1 MSETRKTITF
11 GVVALILLLAA
22 FLTTPGS
29 VTPDDFT
36 DLGETFFPEFTDPN
50 IATTLEVIEF
60 DEETASARPFKVTF
74 KEGRWTIPSHHDY
87 PADGEDRLART
98 AAGMI
103 GLKKDDYRTSNVAD
117 YEACDVVDPLDE
129 ATTLKG
135 RGKRVTIKDKNDQVL
150 ADLIFGR
157 KLAERSDLRFVRVP
171 GQKRVYVAK
180 TDMDISTNFADWIEP
195 DLLQVESGEATQVIL
210 RDYSINERT
219 RTVDR
224 RGTLILT
231 REDDKWSAN
240 KMSSRE
246 EVDMTKMNQLL
257 REVDDLKIVGVRTKP
272 AGLSDGLRRTEG
284 DVPITQANILSLQS
298 KGYYFTR
305 DGSLLSNDGELE
317 VRISNGVT
325 YTLRFGEV
333 LFGSGDDVTAGGESE
348 GAEERGPGES
358 RYLFI
363 IATFD
368 QDLVPEPPKPSNTR
382 FEQKSEDEWTDA
394 DRTNKE
400 RKEKHDAWQTSV
412 EEGKNRAEEL
422 NARFAD
428 WYYVISSD
436 AFDKIHISREDL
448 VKKKES

>member
-1 MSETRKTITF
+1 MSETRKTIAF

-36 DLGETFFPEFTDPN
+36 DLGEAFFPDFIDPN
-50 IATTLEVIEF
+50 VATTLEVVEF
-60 DEETASARPFKVTF
+60 DEETAAARPFKVTY
-74 KEGRWTIPSHHDY
+74 KDGRWTIPSHYDY
-87 PADGEDRLART
+87 PADGKDRLART
-98 AAGMI
+98 AAGLI
-103 GLKKDDYRTSNVAD
+103 GLKKDDYRTSNVSD
-117 YEACDVVDPLDE
+117 HESCDVVDPLDE

-157 KLAERSDLRFVRVP
+157 KLAERSDLSFVRVP

-195 DLLQVESGEATQVIL
+195 DLLQAEQDDIDQVTL

-224 RGTLILT
+224 RGTLVLT
-231 REDDKWSAN
+231 KKDDEWSAN

-246 EVDMTKMNQLL
+246 EVDMTKMNELL
-257 REVDDLKIVGVRTKP
+257 KEVDDLKIVGVRTKP
-272 AGLSDGLRRTEG
+272 EGLSAGLRRSEG
-284 DVPITQANILSLQS
+284 DVPITQANILSLQG

-305 DGSLLSNDGELE
+305 DGSLLSNEGELE
-317 VRISNGVT
+317 VRGSDGVT
-325 YTLRFGEV
+325 YILRFGEV
-333 LFGSGDDVTAGGESE
+333 LFGTGEAVSAGSESE
-348 GAEERGPGES
+348 GTEEGGPGEN

-363 IATFD
+363 TADFD
-368 QDLVPEPPKPSNTR
+368 PKLLPEPPKPANTR
-382 FEQKSEDEWTDA
+382 FEGKGEDEWTDA

-400 RKEKHDAWQTSV
+400 RKEKHDAWKASV
-412 EEGKNRAEEL
+412 EEGKKRAEEL
-422 NARFAD
+422 NVRFAD
-428 WYYVISSD
+428 WYYVISAD
-436 AFDKIHISREDL
+436 AFDKIHAGREDL
-448 VKKKES
+448 VKKKDS

>member
-1 MSETRKTITF
+1 MF
-11 GVVALILLLAA
+11 GVVALILLSAA

-36 DLGETFFPEFTDPN
+36 DLGEAFFPDFIDPN
-50 IATTLEVIEF
+50 VATTLEVIEF
-60 DEETASARPFKVTF
+60 DEETAAARPFKVTY
-74 KEGRWTIPSHHDY
+74 KEGRWTIPSHYDY
-87 PADGEDRLART
+87 PADGKDRLART

-103 GLKKDDYRTSNVAD
+103 GLKKDDYRTSNVSD
-117 YEACDVVDPLDE
+117 YETCNVVDPLDE

-150 ADLIFGR
+150 ADLIFGE

-195 DLLQVESGEATQVIL
+195 DLLQVEQAEVTQVTL

-224 RGTLILT
+224 RGTLVLT
-231 REDDKWSAN
+231 KKDDEWSAD
-240 KMSSRE
+240 KMSSGE
-246 EVDMTKMNQLL
+246 EVDMTKMNELL
-257 REVDDLKIVGVRTKP
+257 REVDELKIVGVRTKP
-272 AGLSDGLRRTEG
+272 EGLSAGLRRTEG

-305 DGSLLSNDGELE
+305 DGSLLSNEGELE
-317 VRISNGVT
+317 VRGGNGVT
-325 YTLRFGEV
+325 YVLRFGEV
-333 LFGSGDDVTAGGESE
+333 LFGSGDAVSAGGESE
-348 GAEERGPGES
+348 GTEEDGPGEN

-363 IATFD
+363 TASFD
-368 QDLVPEPPKPSNTR
+368 QNLLPEPPKPSNAR
-382 FEQKSEDEWTDA
+382 FEEKSEDEWTDA

-400 RKEKHDAWQTSV
+400 RKEKHDAWQASV
-412 EEGKNRAEEL
+412 DEGKTRVEEL

-436 AFDKIHISREDL
+436 AFDKIHSSREDL
-448 VKKKES
+448 VKKKVS